1 MTNCTNWLKKEK
13 KMRFGKVVVLLAAM
27 VVSLGGQGA
36 DLRGYGKVKASFS
49 PTKTVFKCESPEKAA
64 ILYSKL
70 CADLQKMETTPPAKA
85 GEHVWRMANGSFA
98 AVGVKGKRVVV
109 LGANSA
115 DQLNLGK
122 LTFPEQKY
130 PVYLDNFD
138 LRAFRFYTPAMKS
151 YSGEKISDHWAFVK
165 RLGLGGLA
173 VQRPAIRRSLAEGVL
188 NYLETDFEVKS
199 AEKNQGL
206 IVLGPAFGG
215 QLPLW
220 MANQY
225 PEMVAKMQRDMLYVG
240 FVHGVYAAP
249 FESARLLPGDKS
261 PIVAMQKQIMDRY
274 KDSSALGAW
283 HVYRGQPIGDM
294 LSPMLYGAGWDGSA
308 SGLLADKEFLQ
319 KTYTLSQL
327 GRRWH
332 GAANYYRSW
341 DDVDIMQLATF
352 LGGGYESDRFLIT
365 SAAKWQWRKATQA
378 DEGKPPQKGDWL
390 TVEPPPSQRCN
401 FVDSGIAW
409 YRLTFSA
416 PEYLKKH
423 IGTPLYLKMLLTAYD
438 SNRPYIWVNGKELAC
453 APLHS
458 HKPKL
463 VGVAVPEGLLRL
475 DGENEI
481 IVQTPDGRA
490 NGRIQGPVSLSPRA
504 PENYPFADPKLNAR
518 YLDMYESQAMAWVNR
533 VKQSLHYARAFDS
546 ERPLMVSDGT
556 WIAPP
561 RLFKLMRQVGCGFQ
575 YTAVAG
581 TWHPQHPSIAAAMDS
596 YFVAEP
602 SSAVLNEENF
612 DRMIGMQLYGGASGF
627 DLFHNVGAYM
637 KWDAKTGY
645 LTRTAPML
653 RLFGKYLLD
662 RPNAAFFWSSAL
674 GGGKYAWNWNLGRG
688 EMPSAHYDADYLHE
702 EALECGVGKRFKV
715 LIDCGNDMLTERAV
729 RLLTDFVRNGGTYVV
744 LPMTGRH
751 GELQTD
757 TQPVTQL
764 TGFRVVKEGMRGNIR
779 FTEKPELFACWAG
792 KEFSGGGRVKSV
804 PAFGAAL
811 QAVAPSAKTL
821 ARWRDGSTAV
831 GVRKLG
837 KGRVVTLG
845 SSFWRDVQYVGRKWL
860 PSRNNDLLATLLKE
874 LGLES
879 TVWASSEKIWM
890 RTATAKN
897 GQEKWLLATNAGE
910 TAPFAFAADLEYQL
924 DFTPNEIIDRITGQT
939 MPFSVVAPNRIRLEQ
954 VPFTKYQTR
963 FFAAIRPELLPVTL
977 TTWWQEK
984 TRFWK
989 AAPQEKLP
997 LPSPKAPAAVVV
1009 DKWQFRP
1016 EAGAWRPLASGAWNL
1031 LDPTLADFNG
1041 EGIYRTTVDFPAHWK
1056 NRTVTFNF
1064 AQPVVFNKGEF
1075 YLNGT
1080 KIASEDIHR
1089 IHRELYGT
1097 RSFDVTKLV
1106 NWDGTN
1112 VLEARVT
1119 GSKDMSGICG
1129 PVFFKPERDLQDV
1142 IKLDGACEIVKKDLK
1157 TSMPDTI
1164 PGKYFGR
1171 YLRKTVMIP
1180 ADWQGKT
1187 AYLRWSTPTCNLGCV
1202 VVNGMPRARE
1212 MALAPFPTRTEL
1224 NVTELLKPGQPNTIE
1239 FWHRH
1244 TVPVHSRG
1252 LAWHWP
1258 LETKFELISAEL
1270 GLEN

>member
-1 MTNCTNWLKKEK
+1 M
-13 KMRFGKVVVLLAAM
+13 KMRFGKIIVLLAGLAM
-27 VVSLGGQGA
+27 GICVHGA
-36 DLRGYGKVKASFS
+36 DLRGYGKVTATFS
-49 PTKTVFKCESPEKAA
+49 PTRTVFHCESPEKAS

-70 CADLQKMETTPPAKA
+70 CADLQKMETTPPTAA
-85 GEHVWRMANGSFA
+85 GEHIWRMANGSFA
-98 AVGVKGKRVVV
+98 TVGIKGKRVIV
-109 LGANSA
+109 LGAKSA
-115 DQLNLGK
+115 EELDIEELI
-122 LTFPEQKY
+122 FPQASH

-138 LRAFRFYTPAMKS
+138 LRAFRFYTKAMES
-151 YSGEKISDHWAFVK
+151 YSGEKISDHWAFIK
-165 RLGLGGLA
+165 RLGLGGFA
-173 VQRPAIRRSLAEGVL
+173 VQRPTVRRSLAEGVM
-188 NYLETDFEVKS
+188 NYIETDFEVKS
-199 AEKNQGL
+199 AEENNGL
-206 IVLGPAFGG
+206 ILLGPAFGG
-215 QLPLW
+215 ALPLW

-225 PEMVAKMQRDMLYVG
+225 PEMVAKMQRDMLHVG

-249 FESARLLPGDKS
+249 FEGARLLPGDQS

-274 KDSSALGAW
+274 KDSPALGAW

-294 LSPMLYGAGWDGSA
+294 LSPMLYGCGWDGSD
-308 SGLLADKEFLQ
+308 SGLLADKEFLR
-319 KTYTLSQL
+319 KNYTLTEL
-327 GRRWH
+327 GLRWH
-332 GAANYYRSW
+332 GNAKHYRSW

-352 LGGGYESDRFLIT
+352 LGGGYESDRFLLT
-365 SAAKWQWRKATQA
+365 PAATWQWRKATKADKGQA
-378 DEGKPPQKGDWL
+378 PGQGSWL
-390 TVEPPPSQRCN
+390 TVEPPPSHRCN

-416 PEYLKKH
+416 PKYLKKH
-423 IGTPLYLKMLLTAYD
+423 AGSPLYLKMLLTAYD

-453 APLHS
+453 APLKS
-458 HKPKL
+458 HAPKL
-463 VGVAVPEGLLRL
+463 VGVAVPEGLLRI

-481 IVQTPDGRA
+481 IVQTPDGRSD
-490 NGRIQGPVSLSPRA
+490 GRIHGPVSLSPRP
-504 PENYPFADPKLNAR
+504 PENYPFADSKLNAR
-518 YLDMYESQAMAWVNR
+518 YLDMYEAQAMAWVNR
-533 VKQSLHYARAFDS
+533 VKQSLQYARAFDS

-561 RLFKLMRQVGCGFQ
+561 RLFKLMREIGCGFQ

-581 TWHPQHPSIAAAMDS
+581 TWHPQHPSIASAMDS

-602 SSAVLNEENF
+602 SSAVLNEEHF
-612 DRMIGMQLYGGASGF
+612 DRMIGMQFYGGASGF

-645 LTRTAPML
+645 LTRTAPKL

-702 EALECGVGKRFKV
+702 EALECGVGNRYNV
-715 LIDCGNDMLTERAV
+715 LIDCGNDMLTERAI
-729 RLLTDFVRNGGTYVV
+729 RLLTEFVRNGGTYVV

-751 GELQTD
+751 GELETN

-764 TGFRVVKEGMRGNIR
+764 TGFRVIKEGMRGKIR
-779 FTEKPELFACWAG
+779 FAENPELFGRWAG
-792 KEFSGGGRVKSV
+792 KEFSGGGRVKSA
-804 PAFGAAL
+804 PSFGAAL
-811 QAVAPSAKTL
+811 KAVTPSAKTL
-821 ARWRDGSTAV
+821 ARWRDGSTAI

-845 SSFWRDVQYVGRKWL
+845 SSFWRDIQYVGRKWL
-860 PSRNNDLLATLLKE
+860 PSRKNELLATLLKE
-874 LGLES
+874 LGLET

-910 TAPFAFAADLEYQL
+910 TAPFAFSADLEYQL
-924 DFTPNEIIDRITGQT
+924 DFTPKDVIDRITGKIVPFT
-939 MPFSVVAPNRIRLEQ
+939 MVAPNRIRLEQ
-954 VPFTKYQTR
+954 VSFSKYQTR
-963 FFAAIRPELLPVTL
+963 FFAAVRPELLPQTVK
-977 TTWWQEK
+977 TWWGEK

-989 AAPQEKLP
+989 AAPKEKLP
-997 LPSPKAPAAVVV
+997 LPTPKAPAAVVV

-1016 EAGAWRPLASGAWNL
+1016 ENGTWRPLATGAWNL
-1031 LDPTLADFNG
+1031 LDPSLADFRDKG
-1041 EGIYRTTVDFPAHWK
+1041 VYRQTIDFPAHWR

-1064 AQPVVFNKGEF
+1064 NQPVVFNKGEF

-1080 KIASEDIHR
+1080 KIASEDVRR

-1097 RSFDVTKLV
+1097 MSFDVSKLI
-1106 NWDGTN
+1106 NWDGAN

-1119 GSKDMSGICG
+1119 GSNDMSGLCG
-1129 PVFFKPERDLQDV
+1129 PVFFAAERDLKEV
-1142 IKLDGACEIVKKDLK
+1142 IKLDGVCEVVKKDLK
-1157 TSMPDTI
+1157 TSVPGTI

-1171 YLRKTVMIP
+1171 YVRKTVMIP
-1180 ADWQGKT
+1180 AGWQGKT
-1187 AYLRWSTPTCNLGCV
+1187 AYLRWSTPSCNLGAV
-1202 VVNGMPRARE
+1202 VINGMPRARE
-1212 MALAPFPTRTEL
+1212 MALAPFPSRTEL
-1224 NVTELLKPGQPNTIE
+1224 NITDLLKPGEPNTIE

-1258 LETKFELISAEL
+1258 LETRFQLNSAEL
-1270 GLEN
+1270 GVKN